1 MTTTIQVSD
10 MTKQL
15 LDQLKARE
23 HADSFDAVVEKLARE
38 KMAVPKS
45 MFGSAKGLGPWR
57 KEDRD
62 DRDL

>member
-1 MTTTIQVSD
+1 

-38 KMAVPKS
+38 KMNVPKS
-45 MFGSAKGLGPWR
+45 MFGSAPTLRGWKKDPY
-57 KEDRD
+57 D
-62 DRDL
+62 DREL